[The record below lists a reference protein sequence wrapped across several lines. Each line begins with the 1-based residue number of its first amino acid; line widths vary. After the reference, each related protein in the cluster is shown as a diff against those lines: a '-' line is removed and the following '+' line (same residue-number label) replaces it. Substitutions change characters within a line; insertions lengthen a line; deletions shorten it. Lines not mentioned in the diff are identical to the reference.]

1 MGATLVINPGSSSK
15 KYALYKNGQVLLELS
30 FEGGNS
36 GYEVCTEREGTRQV
50 CESITH
56 ADFQIAFARVSAAI
70 KEYLDR
76 EGDTLTAIS
85 VRMVAPGTVFQRHTV
100 IDDDFLTLLRNKE
113 LTAPLH
119 IPIMLKEIESAKQH
133 FPKVPLIA
141 ASDSAFHATLPFVAR
156 EFSLQR
162 EDALA
167 LDIHRFG
174 YHGLSIASVVN
185 RVHAVSG
192 KEPEKLIVCHIGNGV
207 SVTAVKNGKSV
218 ETTMGYSPISGVP
231 MGSRA
236 SDLDAGALL
245 ELMRVKN
252 MRPSEAMVYLHTS
265 GGLMGVAGDSDI
277 RRLLDRRAHG
287 DETAKKGLELFAYR
301 IQKAI
306 AAATVSLGGIDT
318 LVLTGTAG
326 FRSAEVRSL
335 IVNGLGY
342 LGVHIDDARNDMLVG
357 KEGAVSKQSEPVK
370 VLVMRTDE
378 MREMARIADQI
389 DITP

>member
-1 MGATLVINPGSSSK
+1 MGTTLVINPGSSSK
-15 KYALYKNGQVLLELS
+15 KYALYQNGQLLLEMS

-36 GYEVCTEREGTRQV
+36 GYEVCTEKEGTRQV

-56 ADFQIAFARVSAAI
+56 ADFQIAFARVSQAVKEHLATIGAA
-70 KEYLDR
+70 
-76 EGDTLTAIS
+76 LTTIS
-85 VRMVAPGTVFQRHTV
+85 VRLVAPGTVFQRHTV
-100 IDDDFLTLLRNKE
+100 IDDAFLTLLRNKE

-119 IPIMLKEIESAKQH
+119 IPIILKEIQSSKEH
-133 FPKVPLIA
+133 FPNVPIIA

-174 YHGLSIASVVN
+174 YHGLSIASVTN

-192 KEPEKLIVCHIGNGV
+192 KEPQKLIVCHVGSGV
-207 SVTAVKNGKSV
+207 SVTAVKEGKSV

-252 MRPSEAMVYLHTS
+252 MRPSEALVYLHTS
-265 GGLMGVAGDSDI
+265 GGLMGLAGDSDI
-277 RRLLDRRAHG
+277 RRLLDRQAHG
-287 DETAKKGLELFAYR
+287 DENAKKTLELFAYR

-326 FRSAEVRSL
+326 FRSAELRAL
-335 IVNGLGY
+335 IVNGLQY
-342 LGVHIDDARNDMLVG
+342 LGIHIDEGRNDTLVG
-357 KEGAVSKQSEPVK
+357 KEGTISAQSEPLK

-389 DITP
+389 NAST